1 MQRIRA
7 HNRVSE
13 ARGDEKV
20 KSGSVVGE
28 SVARRDLPQKLTGE
42 AKYTSDIRLPGMLH
56 GKIVRSPHPHA
67 RIVSID
73 TTATEGIH
81 GIRAV
86 LTPFDAPQGRLAP
99 DLPILDREVR
109 YVGDEVAAVAAD
121 DEELAGY
128 ATSLIKV
135 EYETLPFV
143 VSARLAT
150 EPNAPHVHSGGNLV
164 GGKPLTLTR
173 GNIDE
178 GFEQAD
184 RIFTM
189 SFSTPAHSPAPL
201 EPRAAVAMW
210 EDERLTVWK
219 TTRGIHAD
227 RMSLA
232 SALGIERDAVR
243 VIGATLGAGFG
254 GKDESRLSVIAA
266 ELARR
271 AGKPV
276 KIEATRE
283 EEFVAGRKRHSTETT
298 LKIGVKNDG
307 AITAIHQTTLMD
319 TGAYLASGAG
329 VVRRAGQGALYLYRC
344 PNVRYDG
351 HLVYTNQ
358 PSAASY
364 RALGA
369 PQGHFALEVTMNHI
383 ADELGIDPLEFRL
396 LNHVS
401 IEGQAGERVTPANEI
416 VDTQPVE
423 GGIPFSSNGLRECL
437 ETGAESFGWNERH
450 APPPQS
456 EGHLRTGSGMCMFI
470 YRGGPGSRSSAK
482 VRLNRDGTVQLIAGL
497 MDVGEGSAT
506 VIAQIVAEA
515 LGATYN
521 DVQVIFGDTAYTPE
535 APITAGSTA
544 TFSTGSAAKQ
554 AAEELKA
561 KLLSVV
567 EKHLHDEVSELDIV
581 DGFIVS
587 KDGSVRL
594 RLADVA
600 DIVGEPALEA
610 EASVMPGSRDY
621 IVNSFG
627 AHFAKVEV
635 DTETGNVRV
644 LRYVAA
650 HDSGRILNPQLATNQ
665 VEGGVSQMLGFTL
678 SEEMLTDSR
687 NGVTLNASLLEHK
700 SPTIQEYPPVEVIF
714 ADVVDPI
721 GPYGAKALG
730 EPPSI
735 GPAPAIINA
744 IYDAVGVRITDLPAT
759 PDKILNALDELRE
772 V

>member
-1 MQRIRA
+1 MKSNSVIGTS
-7 HNRVSE
+7 VS
-13 ARGDEKV
+13 
-20 KSGSVVGE
+20 
-28 SVARRDLPQKLTGE
+28 RRDLPQKLTGE
-42 AKYTSDIRLPGMLH
+42 AKYTSDIQLPGMLH

-73 TTATEGIH
+73 ISAIEGIR
-81 GIRAV
+81 GVRAV

-99 DLPILDREVR
+99 DLPILDGEVR

-121 DEELAGY
+121 DEELAEY
-128 ATSLIKV
+128 AASLIKL
-135 EYETLPFV
+135 EYEVLPFV
-143 VSARLAT
+143 VSARHAM
-150 EPNAPHVHSGGNLV
+150 EPSSPQVHAGGNLV
-164 GGKPLTLTR
+164 GGKPLTLMR
-173 GNIDE
+173 GNADE

-184 RIFTM
+184 RIFSM

-201 EPRAAVAMW
+201 EPRAAIAMW
-210 EDERLTVWK
+210 EGERLTVWK
-219 TTRGIHAD
+219 TTRGVHAD

-232 SALGIERDAVR
+232 SALGIERDSVR

-276 KIEATRE
+276 KIEATRV

-298 LKIGVKNDG
+298 LKIGAKNDG
-307 AITAIHQTTLMD
+307 TITAIHQTTLMD
-319 TGAYLASGAG
+319 TGAYLASGPG

-351 HLVYTNQ
+351 YLLYTNQ

-369 PQGHFALEVTMNHI
+369 PQGHFALEVTMNYI

-396 LNHVS
+396 RNHVG

-437 ETGAESFGWNERH
+437 EVGAESFGWSERH
-450 APPPQS
+450 ASRPQS
-456 EGHLRTGSGMCMFI
+456 ERHLRTGSGMCMFI
-470 YRGGPGSRSSAK
+470 YRGGPGSRSSAR
-482 VRLNRDGTVQLIAGL
+482 VRLNKDGTLQLIAGL

-506 VIAQIVAEA
+506 VIAQISAEA
-515 LGATYN
+515 LGVAYD
-521 DVQVIFGDTAYTPE
+521 DVRVTFGDTADTPE

-544 TFSTGSAAKQ
+544 TFSTGTAAKQ

-561 KLLSVV
+561 KILSVV
-567 EKHLHDEVSELDIV
+567 ATHLDDEVSSLDIANGHV
-581 DGFIVS
+581 VSEDGN
-587 KDGSVRL
+587 VRL
-594 RLADVA
+594 QLADIA
-600 DIVGEPALEA
+600 DLVGGQALEA
-610 EASVMPGSRDY
+610 EASVMPGSRDC

-627 AHFAKVEV
+627 AHFAEVEV

-678 SEEMLTDSR
+678 SEEMMTDPHS
-687 NGVTLNASLLEHK
+687 GVTLNASLLEHK
-700 SPTIQEYPPVEVIF
+700 SPTIQEYPPIEVIF
-714 ADVVDPI
+714 ADVVDPV
-721 GPYGAKALG
+721 GPYGAKSLG

-735 GPAPAIINA
+735 GPAPAIVNA

-759 PDKILNALDELRE
+759 PDKILDALDELRE